1 MAHQGIS
8 RRAAICAGLSV
19 AAAGVLAGAGYGL
32 VEAGELPGR
41 YQLAKVLGACG
52 SAPPP
57 PAGPLPVRHTE
68 QFWSEYRHRQ
78 VTMVTLVPARAP
90 SPHGLGTVVALHGLG
105 GDAAGTARSVARAMA
120 AGQIPGPDRDR
131 FAVITVDGGT
141 TYWHRRADGDD
152 PQGMIIH
159 EVLPRAAA
167 LGLATGRIGIVGESM
182 GGYGALLLAERLGG
196 GPGAISTAAST
207 TAARTAAAHP
217 AGARAAAGSAPGPQ
231 AAAVAAISPA
241 IFASYPD
248 ARRADSRAFDGPADF
263 TANNVFTQISAL
275 RRIPA
280 FIACGTDDPFEPQA
294 RLMRDRLTR
303 LTGHLPAGLLTAGCH
318 DVAFWARNLP
328 GGPDI
333 PQHVPAVTGGRRAG
347 FSPAP
352 PTAGPAHPGT
362 RQRRPGHEGPGSA
375 AGHDTVK
382 SPPASPTAM

>member
-1 MAHQGIS
+1 VAHQRIS

-68 QFWSEYRHRQ
+68 RFWSEYRHRQ

-90 SPHGLGTVVALHGLG
+90 SPHGLGAVVALHGLG

-120 AGQIPGPDRDR
+120 AGQIPEPDRDR

-152 PQGMIIH
+152 PQDMIIH

-167 LGLATGRIGIVGESM
+167 LGLATARIGIVGESM

-196 GPGAISTAAST
+196 GPATISTAAART
-207 TAARTAAAHP
+207 TAARAP
-217 AGARAAAGSAPGPQ
+217 AGSAPGPQ

-248 ARRADSRAFDGPADF
+248 ARHADSRSFDGSADF
-263 TANNVFTQISAL
+263 AANNVFTQISAL

-280 FIACGTDDPFEPQA
+280 FIACGTDDPFAPQA
-294 RLMRDRLTR
+294 RLMRERLTR
-303 LTGHLPAGLLTAGCH
+303 LTGHPPAGLLTGGCH

-328 GGPDI
+328 
-333 PQHVPAVTGGRRAG
+333 
-347 FSPAP
+347 
-352 PTAGPAHPGT
+352 
-362 RQRRPGHEGPGSA
+362 A
-375 AGHDTVK
+375 ALAFLSTFL
-382 SPPASPTAM
+382 P

>member
-1 MAHQGIS
+1 M
-8 RRAAICAGLSV
+8 

-90 SPHGLGTVVALHGLG
+90 SLHGLGTVVALHGLG

-120 AGQIPGPDRDR
+120 AGQIPEPDRDR

-152 PQGMIIH
+152 PLGMIIH

-196 GPGAISTAAST
+196 AGTISTAA
-207 TAARTAAAHP
+207 AAAT
-217 AGARAAAGSAPGPQ
+217 AGSAPGPQ

-248 ARRADSRAFDGPADF
+248 ARRADSRSFDGPADF
-263 TANNVFTQISAL
+263 TSNNVFTQISAL

-294 RLMRDRLTR
+294 RLMRERLTR
-303 LTGHLPAGLLTAGCH
+303 LTGHPPAGLLTAGCH

-328 GGPDI
+328 GGLTFLSTFLP
-333 PQHVPAVTGGRRAG
+333 
-347 FSPAP
+347 
-352 PTAGPAHPGT
+352 
-362 RQRRPGHEGPGSA
+362 
-375 AGHDTVK
+375 
-382 SPPASPTAM
+382 